1 LLSLYAEIVN
11 HPKTSDELRRST
23 ESKILRYKLQLLD
36 ALLPDDSAKTQLRQE
51 VDIIVQGTIAIEIPD
66 ELAWS
71 IAIESKNARTVG
83 QYS

>member
-1 LLSLYAEIVN
+1 MLSLYAEIVN